1 MKVIFYH
8 HYIGK
13 IGGIETFLFNL
24 VKQLKNYYDIKILF
38 NKCDSEQFLRLAKYV
53 DIEKCDEAKEYQ
65 CDICIFG
72 SSYGGYVNNIMAT
85 KYYQVLHADYNAINF
100 KFEKYS
106 PKSKIIAVSETV
118 KQSFEKKYEKVDNV
132 IYNLLDSKKEVKP
145 IIKLISATRLT
156 KEKGYNRML
165 ELARNLKERNIN
177 FRWTIFTNADITPPY
192 EEIQVLKPRY
202 DLQDYIAEAD
212 YGVQLS
218 DTEGWCY
225 FINECLQ
232 YDTPVIVTDFD
243 SVYET
248 VKDGENGY
256 ILDRSMNNIP
266 VDKIVNSIPSGFEYK
281 PKGNINKW
289 IELLGNPINK
299 KGKERR
305 VMVRIKALRNYTD
318 MELDRDIKK
327 DEEYEVREER
337 ANVII
342 KKGYADL
349 ITAKEEPRKE
359 TEDELQDETVAGKK
373 KTNTNKR

>member
-8 HYIGK
+8 HCIGK

-38 NKCDSEQFLRLAKYV
+38 TKCDSEQFLRLAKYV
-53 DIEKCDEAKEYQ
+53 DIEKCDEAKKYQ
-65 CDICIFG
+65 CDICILG

-165 ELARNLKERNIN
+165 ELARSLKEKNIN
-177 FRWTIFTNADITPPY
+177 FRWTVFTNADIKPPY

-248 VKDGENGY
+248 VKDGDNGY
-256 ILDRSMNNIP
+256 ILKMDMSNVDVLKIMNN
-266 VDKIVNSIPSGFEYK
+266 IPSGFEYK

-289 IELLGNPINK
+289 IELLGNPVSQK
-299 KGKERR
+299 RKERR
-305 VMVRIKALRNYTD
+305 VMVTIKALRNYTD
-318 MELDRDIKK
+318 KELDRNIEK

-342 KKGYADL
+342 KKGYAEL
-349 ITAKEEPRKE
+349 IAAREDIKEESE
-359 TEDELQDETVAGKK
+359 NELQVEAVAAKK